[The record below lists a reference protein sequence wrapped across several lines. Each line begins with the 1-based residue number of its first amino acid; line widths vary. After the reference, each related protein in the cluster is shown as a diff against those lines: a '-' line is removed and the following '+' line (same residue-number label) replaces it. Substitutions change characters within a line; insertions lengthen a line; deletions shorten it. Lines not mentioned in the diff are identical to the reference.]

1 MTTAMHPFDVL
12 EGHRYI
18 SLTTYR
24 KTGQPVATPVWFAR
38 EDGVLYVV
46 TQAES
51 GKVKRIRNNP
61 QVQIAPCDVRGGLK
75 GDPMPARARLL
86 SEEAFPA
93 ADRALTRKYGLLKRL
108 FDLFQRRSKRVYLAI
123 EPTA

>member
-1 MTTAMHPFDVL
+1 MSHPFDAL
-12 EGHRYI
+12 NGQQYL

-38 EDGVLYVV
+38 EGDTLYIV

-61 QVQIAPCDVRGGLK
+61 QVQLAPCDVRGNLK
-75 GDPMPARARLL
+75 GPSFPAVAHILPE
-86 SEEAFPA
+86 SAFPT
-93 ADRALTRKYGLLKRL
+93 ADQVITRKYGLIKRL
-108 FDLFQRRSKRVYLAI
+108 FDLFQRRSKRTYLAI
-123 EPTA
+123 QAE